1 MIEEIQ
7 KKIREAKAANKPKLV
22 IQKLQ
27 QQLDRLCNDKNN
39 KKRNNK

>member
-1 MIEEIQ
+1 MIEELQ
-7 KKIREAKAANKPKLV
+7 KKIREAKTANKSKLV

-27 QQLDRLCNDKNN
+27 QKLDRLSNDKNN